1 MALGQGGTCTATVT
15 DTAAGSKSDPAGN
28 VDFTSDN
35 LGGDFDFT
43 TCTLVS
49 DGVAGTFTSTC
60 SVEYTGD
67 TAGTDTVTA
76 IYDETSSAIHASSSD
91 TDTVVVTQ
99 RSTSTLVDCESPVA
113 IDEAS
118 TCQVTVTDTAAGS
131 KSDPA
136 GNVDFTSDNLGGD
149 FDFTTCTLVS
159 DGVAGTFTS
168 TCSVEYT
175 GDTAG
180 TDTVTAIYDETSSA
194 IHASSSDTDTV
205 VVTQRST
212 STLVDCESP
221 VAIDEASTCQV
232 TVTDTAAGSKS
243 DPAGNVDFTSDNL
256 GGDFDFTT
264 CTLVSDGVAGTFTST
279 CSVEYTGDTAGT
291 DTVTAIYDETSSAIH
306 ASSSDTD
313 TVVVTQRS
321 TSTLVDCESPVAIDE
336 ASTCQVTVTDT
347 AAGSKSDPAG
357 NVDFTSDNLGG
368 DFDFTTCTLVS
379 DGVGRHL
386 HQHLLGRIHRRH
398 RRNRHRH
405 RHLRRNLLGD
415 PRQ

>member
-1 MALGQGGTCTATVT
+1 MTVT

-49 DGVAGTFTSTC
+49 DGSAGTFTSTC

-118 TCQVTVTDTAAGS
+118 TCQVTVTDTDRRFQVRPGR
-131 KSDPA
+131 
-136 GNVDFTSDNLGGD
+136 
-149 FDFTTCTLVS
+149 
-159 DGVAGTFTS
+159 
-168 TCSVEYT
+168 
-175 GDTAG
+175 
-180 TDTVTAIYDETSSA
+180 
-194 IHASSSDTDTV
+194 
-205 VVTQRST
+205 QRR
-212 STLVDCESP
+212 LHLRQP
-221 VAIDEASTCQV
+221 RRR
-232 TVTDTAAGSKS
+232 
-243 DPAGNVDFTSDNL
+243 L
-256 GGDFDFTT
+256 R
-264 CTLVSDGVAGTFTST
+264 L
-279 CSVEYTGDTAGT
+279 
-291 DTVTAIYDETSSAIH
+291 H
-306 ASSSDTD
+306 
-313 TVVVTQRS
+313 
-321 TSTLVDCESPVAIDE
+321 
-336 ASTCQVTVTDT
+336 
-347 AAGSKSDPAG
+347 
-357 NVDFTSDNLGG
+357 
-368 DFDFTTCTLVS
+368 
-379 DGVGRHL
+379 HL
-386 HQHLLGRIHRRH
+386 HPGLRRGRRPLHQLLLGRIHRRH